1 MLSFELKD
9 SPFRKRMK
17 EIFTEVR
24 ETHPQNTG
32 KAGVHKARIALFLRL
47 IGCPKT
53 GPYAMLRTHL
63 EKGVPPLL
71 LTVSTRLTQG
81 CDKAFEGLFR
91 NFDHIC
97 PVQEERLGG
106 FRAWQGAQY
115 TCRRCKEEDGGS
127 KGGNEERWNEHRMSV
142 RELEDDL
149 RLARQSQS
157 LDARATDRPQD
168 EEDTLAEGTTC
179 RSNI

>member
-32 KAGVHKARIALFLRL
+32 KAGVHKARIALFLQL
-47 IGCPKT
+47 VGCPKT

-97 PVQEERLGG
+97 PVQEDRGLEALGHGKELSIHVDVARKRMEGARER
-106 FRAWQGAQY
+106 QG
-115 TCRRCKEEDGGS
+115 
-127 KGGNEERWNEHRMSV
+127 NWRM
-142 RELEDDL
+142 
-149 RLARQSQS
+149 
-157 LDARATDRPQD
+157 
-168 EEDTLAEGTTC
+168 
-179 RSNI
+179 I